1 MRVDPEIDG
10 TGDAPATGLGAAV
23 ISARSRSLRRAE
35 TMGAAG
41 SANTSAPRRTTGQS
55 ASGARADDAADHAHA
70 GLRTAA
76 GAANSSG
83 VSRNAARA
91 LDTSSHARYRANTDA
106 NAPPPT
112 FRVLQE
118 WEGYVVDVG
127 TGEFTARPIDLTA
140 GESHEREEAAI
151 PMAVISEGDVNLAVP
166 GGVFRWLVGHE
177 HSSKGLRRVSRIVF
191 RDLSV
196 LTQADI
202 DSGKAW
208 ALGIARSLESH
219 VNTGAADP
227 DRVTTPRVRT
237 PSLCG

>member
-1 MRVDPEIDG
+1 MRVEPEIDG
-10 TGDAPATGLGAAV
+10 TSDAPATGLGAAV

-35 TMGAAG
+35 TMGVAG
-41 SANTSAPRRTTGQS
+41 GANTPAPRRTIRQS
-55 ASGARADDAADHAHA
+55 ASGARADNAADHTHA
-70 GLRTAA
+70 GLGAA
-76 GAANSSG
+76 VGAANSSG

-91 LDTSSHARYRANTDA
+91 LDTSSHARLRANTGA

-118 WEGYVVDVG
+118 WEGYVVDIG
-127 TGEFTARPIDLTA
+127 TGEFTARLIDLTA

-151 PMAVISEGDVNLAVP
+151 PMAAISEGDVDFAVP

-191 RDLSV
+191 RDLGA

-208 ALGIARSLESH
+208 ALGIARASESH
-219 VNTGAADP
+219 GNAGASGPNRAATP
-227 DRVTTPRVRT
+227 CIRTTTLRR
-237 PSLCG
+237 